1 MVSGNVQGKPDVLQS
16 CGRCVLE
23 AIRDFCCDSKS
34 KFLIEVHLVNNKEE
48 ITGSMRSLFEAA
60 ENRSAGSEKPRIPP
74 RSSSFDALENVR
86 DDQPST
92 KTRIYSSMG
101 SSGRG
106 KSDTDSRV
114 GDDRDEPTPN
124 YTDTETPGAV
134 GGIQETDDRKPDT
147 EDKKKKGKGNLR
159 IIVDD

>member
-1 MVSGNVQGKPDVLQS
+1 MVSGNVQSRPEILQS

-34 KFLIEVHLVNNKEE
+34 KYLTVHLVNNKEE

-60 ENRSAGSEKPRIPP
+60 ENRSSGSEKPRIPP

-114 GDDRDEPTPN
+114 GDDRDELARN
-124 YTDTETPGAV
+124 KTDTETPGAV

-147 EDKKKKGKGNLR
+147 EDKKKKAKGNLR